1 MKQKTV
7 SMWMKGIL
15 LGLGLSGIVFYF
27 FALPLIGHG
36 ATEMFPEYASVY
48 WPWMIFIWL
57 TGVPCFAFLP
67 VGWSIASNIAR
78 GKAFSLQ
85 NAKLLSTVGF
95 LAAGDAVFFLIGNVV
110 FLFFNINHI
119 GIVLGSVLVSFLAFS
134 VAVAAMALSSL
145 TRNASDIRE
154 ENELTI

>member
-15 LGLGLSGIVFYF
+15 LGLGLSGLVFYF
-27 FALPLIGHG
+27 VAIPMIGQSV
-36 ATEMFPEYASVY
+36 AKMFPEYSAAY

-85 NAKLLSTVGF
+85 NAKLLRTVGF
-95 LAAGDAVFFLIGNVV
+95 LAAGDAVFFSVGNVV

-119 GIVLGSVLVSFLAFS
+119 GIVMGSVLVSFLAFS
-134 VAVAAMALSSL
+134 VAVAAMALSLL